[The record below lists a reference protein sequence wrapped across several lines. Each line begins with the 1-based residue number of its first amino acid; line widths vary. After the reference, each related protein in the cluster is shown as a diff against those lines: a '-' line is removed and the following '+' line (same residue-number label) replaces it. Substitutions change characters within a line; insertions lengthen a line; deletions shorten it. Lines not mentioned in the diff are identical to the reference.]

1 MSILFPNLDYEEV
14 DFDFLDESQ
23 KASEIIFQEYFADV
37 IITST
42 GKIKFWNGSSYISK
56 PLKYWNGSAW
66 VVKPVKHWNGSIWVT
81 TNY

>member
-1 MSILFPNLDYEEV
+1 MSIQFANLDNEDV

-23 KASEIIFQEYFADV
+23 KASEVIFQEYFADV

-42 GKIKFWNGSSYISK
+42 GQIKFWNGSAYISK
-56 PLKYWNGSAW
+56 PLKVWDGSSW
-66 VVKPVKHWNGSIWVT
+66 VIKPLKFWDGFNWIT